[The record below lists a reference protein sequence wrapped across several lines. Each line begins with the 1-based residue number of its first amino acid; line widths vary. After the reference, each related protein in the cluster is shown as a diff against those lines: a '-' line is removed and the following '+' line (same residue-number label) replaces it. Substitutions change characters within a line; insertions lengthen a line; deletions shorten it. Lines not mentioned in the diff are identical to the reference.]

1 MSRHVVTR
9 QQRFPGTVPAA
20 AQAPAASRRAPAP
33 KTSGILFEDS
43 LPYGAPSFALAV
55 SHCPWV
61 PERAAN
67 MEKLRPKILRAD
79 TRYHE
84 VTDKAPNHVWS
95 RIMWGWVAAQPV
107 THGVCLQDDV
117 RIIGDFWPVIE
128 AMVRAVPN
136 RVISLI
142 SNHPFSERALASGH
156 VWFRMCEVLG
166 TGYIIPTVLMGS
178 FLDWRDRHVEEV
190 LRVTCEDF
198 LITSWL
204 AETGRKAWCPIPT
217 IIQTMDNEI
226 QSTNPDVSY
235 PHQRSYLTA
244 DDPAV
249 AGKDLSDVNYW
260 KTSTLPPD
268 FGYCVS
274 NDVRFPKGPF
284 VYDEVFA
291 AHRRLCARK

>member
-1 MSRHVVTR
+1 MVRPIAT
-9 QQRFPGTVPAA
+9 RFPHRQPASVPPPPTGARK
-20 AQAPAASRRAPAP
+20 APAA

-43 LPYGAPSFALAV
+43 LPYASPSFALAV

-67 MEKLRPKILRAD
+67 MQVLRPKILRAGPY
-79 TRYHE
+79 RYRE
-84 VTDKAPNHVWS
+84 ITDKAPNYVWS
-95 RIMWGWVAAQPV
+95 RIMWGWLAAQPV

-117 RIIGDFWPVIE
+117 RIIGDFWSVVE

-156 VWFRMCEVLG
+156 AWFRMCEVLG
-166 TGYIIPTVLMGS
+166 TGYVIPTALMGC
-178 FLDWRDRHVEEV
+178 FLEWRDRHVEEE

-204 AETGRKAWCPIPT
+204 AETGRKAWCPVPT
-217 IIQTMDNEI
+217 IIQTMDSEI
-226 QSTNPDVSY
+226 RSTNPDVSY

-244 DDPAV
+244 DDPSV
-249 AGKDLSDVNYW
+249 AGKKLADVDYW
-260 KTSTLPPD
+260 KPSALPPD

-284 VYDEVFA
+284 NYDEVFA
-291 AHRRLCARK
+291 AHRRLARR